1 MNPHDELADRFEA
14 HRGQL
19 HQVAYRML
27 GSPSEADDA
36 VQEAWL
42 RLERTDVS
50 EVQSL
55 GAWLRTVVSRVCLD
69 QLRSRASRREEPAG
83 QDAADL
89 RDPRPASDPEQA
101 VVLADSVGRALLVVL
116 DTLVPAERIAFVL
129 HDMFAVPFDE
139 IAPVVERS
147 PATAK
152 KLASRARQKVRG
164 APARDAAELT
174 RHRRVVE
181 TFLAAARAGDVDA
194 VIAVLA
200 PDAVRRADRAALPA
214 GRATQ
219 VRGARNV
226 AARDRRV
233 RAERTVRRAGP
244 HRRRG
249 GDRGRAATAGC
260 SSPSP
265 SRSRASG
272 SPATS
277 SSPTRPGSP
286 GSTWPCS
293 TAADRRPACIG
304 CIQIVTSI

>member
-1 MNPHDELADRFEA
+1 VTARDELADRFEA

-27 GSPSEADDA
+27 GSPGEADDA

-50 EVQSL
+50 DVQSL

-69 QLRSRASRREEPAG
+69 QLRARSSRREEPAG

-89 RDPRPASDPEQA
+89 RDPAPASDPEQA

-116 DTLVPAERIAFVL
+116 DTLVPSERIAFVL

-152 KLASRARQKVRG
+152 KLASRARRKVRG

-226 AARDRRV
+226 AGEIVVFGRDARF
-233 RAERTVRRAGP
+233 AELALIDGAVGIVVAPDGRLRLALAITIEGERIAGYELIADP
-244 HRRRG
+244 ARLRQLDLAVLGLPG
-249 GDRGRAATAGC
+249 GLPAAGH
-260 SSPSP
+260 
-265 SRSRASG
+265 
-272 SPATS
+272 
-277 SSPTRPGSP
+277 
-286 GSTWPCS
+286 
-293 TAADRRPACIG
+293 
-304 CIQIVTSI
+304 

>member
-1 MNPHDELADRFEA
+1 VNPHDELADRFEA

-50 EVQSL
+50 DVQSL

-69 QLRSRASRREEPAG
+69 QLRARASRREEPAG

-152 KLASRARQKVRG
+152 KLASRARRKVRG

-181 TFLAAARAGDVDA
+181 TFLAASRAGDVDA

-226 AARDRRV
+226 AAEIVVFGRNARF
-233 RAERTVRRAGP
+233 AELALIDGAVGIVVAPDGRLELALAITIEGERIAGYELIADP
-244 HRRRG
+244 ARLARLG
-249 GDRGRAATAGC
+249 LAVLDRG
-260 SSPSP
+260 
-265 SRSRASG
+265 
-272 SPATS
+272 
-277 SSPTRPGSP
+277 
-286 GSTWPCS
+286 
-293 TAADRRPACIG
+293 
-304 CIQIVTSI
+304 

>member
-50 EVQSL
+50 DVQSL

-69 QLRSRASRREEPAG
+69 QLRARASRREEPAG

-89 RDPRPASDPEQA
+89 RDPRPATDPEQA

-181 TFLAAARAGDVDA
+181 TFLAAARDGDVDA

-214 GRATQ
+214 GRPTQ

-226 AARDRRV
+226 AAEIVVFGRNARF
-233 RAERTVRRAGP
+233 AELALIDGAVGILVAPDGRLQLALAITVEGERIAAYELIADPPRLA
-244 HRRRG
+244 RL
-249 GDRGRAATAGC
+249 DLAVLGR
-260 SSPSP
+260 S
-265 SRSRASG
+265 
-272 SPATS
+272 
-277 SSPTRPGSP
+277 
-286 GSTWPCS
+286 
-293 TAADRRPACIG
+293 
-304 CIQIVTSI
+304 